1 MVSMHWIKWRGKSLL
16 AVAYLEQKTNIGSLE
31 IIGTDEWEKD
41 LKGKIRVEKERG
53 EKKGELRILEDQY
66 EQESWCVMSA

>member
-1 MVSMHWIKWRGKSLL
+1 MV
-16 AVAYLEQKTNIGSLE
+16 
-31 IIGTDEWEKD
+31 TDEWEKD
-41 LKGKIRVEKERG
+41 PIGKIHVEKERG

>member
-1 MVSMHWIKWRGKSLL
+1 MWRGKRLL

-31 IIGTDEWEKD
+31 KIRTDEWEKD
-41 LKGKIRVEKERG
+41 RKGKIRVEKERG

-66 EQESWCVMSA
+66 EQGSWCVMSA

>member
-1 MVSMHWIKWRGKSLL
+1 MVSMHWIKWRGKRLL

-31 IIGTDEWEKD
+31 KIGTDEWEKD
-41 LKGKIRVEKERG
+41 RKGKIRVEKERG

-66 EQESWCVMSA
+66 EQERWCVMSA